1 MSDIIALYVDAA
13 PDSPARRRIRR
24 LSLPFEI
31 VFGLLAGLTA
41 LFTLAVAMVA
51 LWPGLDAIWMGPD
64 MVWLVL
70 PGDTPAA
77 GTVSFAGLPLMT
89 QAVGG
94 LAFIAVNL
102 ALFVAF
108 VILMRLFACY
118 RRGDVFGDLPQRLMQ
133 TAGVALVFFAL
144 APGAL
149 QPLLRLAGS
158 LDRGWFH
165 GHSVAALIV
174 GAALFVFARVVAL
187 GREVEREA
195 GEFV

>member
-1 MSDIIALYVDAA
+1 MSDIIALYVAA
-13 PDSPARRRIRR
+13 VPESPARRRIRR

-31 VFGLLAGLTA
+31 GFGVLAGLTA
-41 LFTLAVAMVA
+41 LVTLAIVGVA
-51 LWPGLDAIWMGPD
+51 LWPGLDAIWMGTD

-77 GTVSFAGLPLMT
+77 GTVSFAGLPLVT
-89 QAVGG
+89 QAIGG
-94 LAFIAVNL
+94 AAFIAVNA
-102 ALFVAF
+102 ALFAAF
-108 VILMRLFACY
+108 LSLMRLFACY

-133 TAGVALVFFAL
+133 VAGVALVVFAL

-165 GHSVAALIV
+165 GHSIAALIV